1 MDTMHKTTER
11 IPTWSLCYLING
23 DASGL
28 TEEETGIVDAW
39 VCNWQVQ
46 IVAPVTADD
55 GDIEPY
61 FSKYPLFGL
70 PAEVADCDILYIND
84 TPLPIDCIS
93 KETLVG
99 HGNAK

>member
-61 FSKYPLFGL
+61 FQISSVRAACRGSGLRYLVYQRYPF
-70 PAEVADCDILYIND
+70 ADRLYF
-84 TPLPIDCIS
+84 
-93 KETLVG
+93 E
-99 HGNAK
+99 GNTRRTRIC

>member
-39 VCNWQVQ
+39 VCNWQV
-46 IVAPVTADD
+46 
-55 GDIEPY
+55 
-61 FSKYPLFGL
+61 
-70 PAEVADCDILYIND
+70 
-84 TPLPIDCIS
+84 
-93 KETLVG
+93 
-99 HGNAK
+99 